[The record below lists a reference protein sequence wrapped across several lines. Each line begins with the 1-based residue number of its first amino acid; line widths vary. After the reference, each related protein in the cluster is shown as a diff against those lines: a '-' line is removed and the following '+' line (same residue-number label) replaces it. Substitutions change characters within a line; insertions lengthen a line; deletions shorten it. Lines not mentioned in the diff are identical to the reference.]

1 MMTEKLV
8 TAILYIAIGIC
19 ILSAGKEV
27 YRRMTAMKEYEE
39 LEEMIPA
46 DHVERDLCVA
56 EKKKTDSANGL
67 SADRRFREI
76 NPDYI
81 GILSVPALGIR
92 YPVVQGEDNEEYLH
106 TTFEGK
112 SNPSGCIFLDCGND
126 PRMTDDISY
135 IYGHNMKDGTMFG
148 SLKRLKTEKWKREDV
163 KAYFFNDDKTLTYE
177 FAGADV
183 VKTYSMKDEACKGKN
198 LVLYTC
204 WGGDRDSRLLATF
217 RACS

>member
-46 DHVERDLCVA
+46 DHVERDLCMA
-56 EKKKTDSANGL
+56 EKKKSDFPSGL